1 MDRTALVPLGNQVV
15 VIGLDGQLRVLAEG
29 QQPLPGEVIVAMTDA
44 APQDLKIQLAQE
56 QGLKDI
62 SDDVAQ
68 IISAIEQGQD
78 PSATDEELA
87 PAAGENSGSSLQNS
101 ATIVRDGTE
110 VLASTNFETIGLESL
125 GLSETQALT
134 LNDFFTTGIE
144 TSGDGSSKPLTNSPV
159 TLSAVEEDSD
169 PITITTEELL
179 SNVNI
184 DDADTL
190 VITNVTIESGNG
202 TLIDNSDGSWTYIP
216 EADDDTEV
224 SFSYDIIDNDG
235 GVINGT
241 ANLDITPVNDAPIAT
256 NDAIQT
262 DEDSQVVIDV
272 LANDSDIEGDDLIIT
287 SASVPEEQGIVE
299 IINGKLVFTPA
310 ENFNGNATISYTISD
325 GELEDE
331 AQVSVTVNSV
341 NDAPIASND
350 TTITEEDSS
359 VTIDV
364 LPNDT
369 DIDGDTLSIESASVP
384 EAQGTVEIVDGK
396 LVFTPAE
403 NFHGDAEITYTITDG
418 ALTDQATVNVTVN
431 AVNDTPVVESNIAD
445 QTLAEDFTPYSIDL
459 NTAFSDVDNV
469 DGELTFSVSGN
480 SNIQVAIVNG
490 IATFTPTADW
500 NGSEALTFTA
510 TDPSGESVS
519 QTVNF
524 TVAPVAD
531 IVADKATVV
540 EDTPTIIK
548 VLDNDTFE
556 GDDKVVSLD
565 TDNGPAN
572 GTVSVNPD
580 GSVTYTPNDN
590 FHGTDSFTYIV
601 TSGGVSE
608 STTVNVDVT
617 PVNDAPVAKD
627 DTATTQE
634 DTAVT
639 IDVLPN
645 DTDIDGDTLSIQSAS
660 VPEAQG
666 TVEIVDG
673 KLVFTPAENFHGDA
687 EITYTITDGALT
699 DQATVNVTV
708 NAVNDTP
715 VVESNIADQTLAE
728 DFTPYSIDLNTAF
741 SDVDN
746 VDGDLTFSV
755 SGNSNIQVAIVNGIA
770 TFTPTADWNGSEAL
784 TFTATDPGGESVSQ
798 TVNFTVAPVA
808 DIVADSATVVE
819 DTPTIIKVLG
829 NDTFEGNDKVVSL
842 DSNNGPANGTV
853 SVNPDGSVT
862 YTPNDN
868 FHGTDS
874 FTYIVTSGG
883 VSEST
888 TVNVDVTPVN
898 DAPVATND
906 NAVTDEDTPVTIDV
920 LPNDTDIDGDTLSIQ
935 SASVPEAQGTV
946 EIVDGK
952 LVFTPAENFHGDA
965 EITYTVTDGSLTD
978 QATVNVTVNAVNDT
992 PVVESNIA
1000 DQTLAED
1007 FTPYSIDLNTAFSDV
1022 DNVDGEL
1029 TFSVSGNSNIQ
1040 VAIVNGI
1047 ATFTPTADWNGSEA
1061 LTFTATD
1068 PSGESVRQTVNFT
1081 VAPVADI
1088 VADKATVVEDTP
1100 TIIKVLDNDT
1110 FEGDDKVVSLDT
1122 NNGPANGTVSVNP
1135 DGSVTYTPNDNFHGT
1150 DSFTYIV
1157 TSGGV
1162 SESTTVNVDVTPVN
1176 DAPVA
1181 TNDNAVT
1188 DEDTPVTIDV
1198 LPNDTD
1204 IDGDTLSIQS
1214 ASVPEA
1220 QGTVEI
1226 VDGKLVFTPAE
1237 NFHGDAEI
1245 TYTITDGA
1253 LTDQATVNVT
1263 VNAVNDTPV
1272 VESNIADQTLAEDF
1286 TPYSIDLNTAFSD
1299 VDNVDGELTF
1309 SVSGNSNIQ
1318 VAIVNGIATFT
1329 PTADWNGSE
1338 ALTFTATDPSGESVS
1353 QTVNFTVA
1361 PVADI
1366 ESDRATVVED
1376 TPTIIKVLGN
1386 DTFEGDDKVVSLDT
1400 NNGPANGTVSVNPD
1414 GSVTYTPNDN
1424 YHGAD
1429 SFTYIVTSGGVS
1441 ESTTVNVD
1449 VTPVNDA
1456 PVAKDDTAVTDEDT
1470 PVTIDVLPNDTDIDG
1485 DKLSIDSASVPSEQ
1499 GTVEI
1504 VDGKLVFTPAENF
1517 HGDAEITYT
1526 VTDGALTDQATVN
1539 VTVNAVNDTPVVESS
1554 IADQTL
1560 AEDFTPY
1567 SIDLNTAFSDV
1578 DNVDGELTFSVSG
1591 NSNIQVAI
1599 VNGIATF
1606 TPTADW
1612 NGSEA
1617 LTFTATDL
1625 SGESVSQT
1633 VNFTVAPVAD
1643 IVADKATVVEDTP
1656 TIIKVLE
1663 NDTFEGDDKVVSLDT
1678 NNGPANGTVSVNP
1691 DGSVTYKPNDNYHG
1705 TDSFTY
1711 IVTSGGVSESTTV
1724 NVDVTPVNDAPV
1736 ATNDT
1741 ATTQEDTAVTI
1752 DVLPNDTDIDGDTLR
1767 IDSASVPSDQGS
1779 VEIIDGKLVFTPA
1792 ENFHGDAEI
1801 TYTITDGALTDQAT
1815 VNVTVNAVNDTP
1827 VVESSIAGQTLAEDF
1842 TPYSIDLNTAFSDVD
1857 NVDGELSFSV
1867 SGNSNI
1873 QVAIVN
1879 GIATFTPTAD
1889 WNGSEALT
1897 FTATDPSGE
1906 SVSQTVNFIVAP
1918 VADIVADKAT
1928 VVEDTP
1934 TIIKVLENDTFEGD
1948 DKVVSLDTNHGPAN
1962 GTVSV
1967 NPDGSVTYTP
1977 NDNYHGADSFT
1988 YIVTSGGVSESTT
2001 VNVDVTP
2008 VNDAPVAND
2017 DAATTQE
2024 DTAVTIDVLPN
2035 DTDIDGD
2042 TLRIDSASVPS
2053 DQGTV
2058 EIVDGKLVFT
2068 PAENFHGDAEITYT
2082 VTDGSLTDQ
2091 ATVNV
2096 TVNAVNDTPV
2106 VESNIADQTL
2116 AEDFTPYS
2124 IDLNTAFSDVDN
2136 VDGELSFSVSG
2147 NSNVLVSI
2155 ENGIATISP
2164 TADWN
2169 GSEILTFT
2177 ATDPSGESVSQTVNF
2192 TVAPVADIVADNATV
2207 VEDTPTIIKVL
2218 GNDTFEGDDKVVSID
2233 TNNGPANG
2241 TVSVNPDG
2249 SVTYTP
2255 NDNYHGTDSFTYIV
2269 TSGGVSESTTVNV
2282 DVTPVNDAPVATNDN
2297 AVTDEDTP
2305 VTIDVLPNDTDIDG
2319 DTLSIQSASVPSE
2332 QGTVEI
2338 VDGKLVFT
2346 PAENF
2351 HGDAEITYTI
2361 TDGALTDQ
2369 ATVNVT
2375 VNAVNDTPVVES
2387 NIADQTLAEDFTPYS
2402 IDLNTA
2408 FSDVDNA
2415 DGELTFSV
2423 SGNSNIQVAIVNG
2436 IATFTPTADWNGSE
2450 TLTFTATD
2458 PSGESVSQ
2466 TVNFTV
2472 APVADIVADKATVVE
2487 DTPTIIKVLG
2497 NDTFEG
2503 NDKVVSLD
2511 SNNGPANGT
2520 VSVNPDG
2527 SVTYTP
2533 NDNYHGADSFT
2544 YIVTSG
2550 GVSES
2555 TTVNVDVT
2563 PVNDAPVATNDNAV
2577 TDEDTPVT
2585 IDVLPN
2591 DTDIDGD
2598 TLSIQSASVP
2608 SDQGKV
2614 EIIDGKLVFTPA
2626 ENFHGDA
2633 EITYTVTD
2641 GALTDQAT
2649 VNVTVNAV
2657 NDTPV
2662 VESNLADQTLAEDF
2676 TPYSIDLNTAF
2687 SDVDNVDGELSFSGS
2702 GNSNIQVAIVNGI
2715 ATFTPTADWNGS
2727 EALTFTATDPSGESV
2742 SQTVNFTVAPV
2753 ADIVADNA
2761 TVVEDTPTIIKVLD
2775 NDTFEGDDK
2784 VVSLDTN
2791 NGPANG
2797 TVSVNPDGSVTY
2809 TPNDN
2814 YYGTDSFTYIVTSG
2828 GVSESTTVN
2837 VDVTPVNDAPVAND
2851 DIAVTDEDTPVTI
2864 DVLPNDTDI
2873 DGDTLS
2879 IQSASVPS
2887 DQGTVEIVDGKLVFT
2902 PAENFH
2908 GDAEITYTVTDGALT
2923 DQATVN
2929 VTVNAV
2935 NDTPVVESNIADQTL
2950 AEDFTPYSIDLNTA
2964 FSDVDNVDGDLTFS
2978 VSGNSNIQV
2987 AIVNGIATFTPT
2999 ADWNGSEALTFT
3011 VTDPSGESVS
3021 QTVNFTVAPVAD
3033 IVADKATVMEDT
3045 PTIIKVLG
3053 NDTFEGDDKVV
3064 SLDTNNGPANGTV
3077 SVNPDG
3083 SVTYTPNDNYH
3094 GTDSFTYIVTSGGV
3108 SESTTVNVDVTPVND
3123 APVAKD
3129 DTAITDEDTPVT
3141 IDVLPNDTDI
3151 DGDKLSI
3158 ESASVPEA
3166 QGTVEIVDGKLVFTP
3181 AENFHGDAEITYTVT
3196 DGSLTD
3202 QATVN
3207 VTVNAV
3213 NDTPVVESSL
3223 ADQTLAEDFTPYSI
3237 DLNTAFSDVDNAD
3250 GELTFSVSGNS
3261 NIQVA
3266 IVNGIAT
3273 ITPTADWNGSEA
3285 LTFTATDPS
3294 GESVSQTVNFTVAPV
3309 ADIVADNATVVEDT
3323 PTIIKVL
3330 ENDTFE
3336 GDDKV
3341 VSLDTNNGPA
3351 NGTVS
3356 VNPDGS
3362 VTYTPN
3368 DNYHGTDSFTYI
3380 VTSGGVSESTT
3391 VNVDVT
3397 PVNDAPVA
3405 KDDTAVT
3412 DEDTPVTIDVLPN
3425 DTDIDG
3431 DTLSIQSASVP
3442 SDQGTVEIVDGKL
3455 VFTPAENF
3463 HGDAEIT
3470 YTVTDGALTDQAK
3483 VAVTVNPV
3491 NDAPTIKVDAVESI
3505 TEDAV
3510 STDTVVATLEVAD
3523 TDTPEEQLTVSL
3535 ENNSNGYFALVGD
3548 EVKLTQAGVDA
3559 VNNDELNL
3567 KDLTISASV
3576 SDGVNPTVSDSD
3588 SLIVNRV
3595 NDAPTVDNV
3604 ISDQVLAEDFTIYTI
3619 DLNDAFKDSDSA
3631 LNFSVSGNSNVL
3643 VSIENGIATISP
3655 TADWNGSEA
3664 LTFTATDPSGESVS
3678 QTVNFTVAPVADIV
3692 ADKATVVEDTP
3703 TIIKVLGNDTFEGD
3717 DKVVSIDI
3725 NNGPANG
3732 TVSVNPDGSVTY
3744 TPNDN
3749 YHGTDSFTYIV
3760 TSGGVSEST
3769 TVNVDVTPVN
3779 DAPVATNDTAITD
3792 EDTPVTIDVLPND
3805 TDIDGDTLS
3814 IQSASVPS
3822 DQGTVEIV
3830 DGKLVFTPAENFHGD
3845 AEITYTVT
3853 DGSLTDQA
3861 TVNVT
3866 VNAVNDTPVVESNI
3880 ADQTLAEDFTPYSI
3894 DLNTAF
3900 SDVDN
3905 VDGELS
3911 FSVSGNNNVLV
3922 SIENGIATISPTAD
3936 WNGSEALAFTATD
3949 PSGESVSQTV
3959 NFTVAPVADIVADN
3973 ATVVEDT
3980 PTIIKVLG
3988 NDTFEGDDKV
3998 VSLDTNNG
4006 PANGTVSVNL
4016 DGSVTYTPNDNYH
4029 GTDSFTYIVTSGGV
4043 SESTTVNVDV
4053 TPVNDAPV
4061 ATNDNAVT
4069 DEDTPVT
4076 IDVLPNDTDI
4086 DGDELSIQ
4094 SASVPSDQGTVEI
4107 VDGKLVFT
4115 PAENFH
4121 GDAEITYTITDGAL
4135 TDQAT
4140 VNVTVNAVNDAPVVE
4155 SSIADQALAEDFT
4168 PYSIDLNTAFS
4179 DVDNVDGELSFSVSG
4194 NSNIQVAIV
4203 NGIATFT
4210 PTADWNGSEA
4220 LTFTATDPSGESVSQ
4235 TVNFTV
4241 APVADIVT
4249 DKATVVEDTPT
4260 IIKVLGN
4267 DTFEGDDKVV
4277 SLDTNNGPAN
4287 GTVSVNLD
4295 GSVTYTPNDN
4305 YHGTDSFT
4313 YIVTSGGV
4321 SESTTVNVD
4330 VTPVNDAPVAT
4341 NDNAVTDEDTP
4352 VTIDV
4357 LPNDT
4362 DIDGDTLSIQS
4373 ASVPETQGT
4382 VEIVDGKLV
4391 FTPAENF
4398 HGDAEITYTVTD
4410 GALTDQATVNVT
4422 VNAVNDTP
4430 VVESNLADQTLAEDF
4445 TPYTIDLNTA
4455 FSDVDNVDGELTF
4468 SVSGNSNVLVSI
4480 ENGIATISPTADWNG
4495 SEALT
4500 FTATD
4505 PSGESVSQTVN
4516 FTVAPVADIVA
4527 DNATVVE
4534 DTPTIIKVLG
4544 NDTFE
4549 GNDKVVSLDSNN
4561 GPANGT
4567 VSVNPDGSVT
4577 YTPNDNYHG
4586 TDSFTY
4592 IVTSGGVS
4600 ESTTVNVDVTP
4611 VNDAPVANDD
4621 TAITDEDTPVTIDVL
4636 PNDTDIDG
4644 DKLSIQSASVPS
4656 DQGTVEIVDGKLV
4669 FTPAEN
4675 FHGDAEITY
4684 TVTDGA
4690 LTDQATVNVTVNAVN
4705 DTPVVESSIADQT
4718 LAEDFTPYT
4727 IDLNTAFSDVDNAD
4741 GELTFSVSGNSNI
4754 QVAVVNGIATFTPT
4768 ADWNGS
4774 EALTFTATDPSGE
4787 SVSQTVNF
4795 TVTPVADIVADKAT
4809 VVEDTPTIIKV
4820 LDNDTFEGDDKVV
4833 SLDTNN
4839 GPANGTVSVNPD
4851 GSVTYTP
4858 NDNYHGTDS
4867 FTYIVTSGGVSESTT
4882 VNVDVTPVNDKPD
4895 SEDFT
4900 HVTDKPVTQ
4909 VVFDTDTKPLGD
4921 GDSQDH
4927 IADVEDDL
4935 KGNDLHVR
4943 ITELPTSGTLFF
4955 KDSDGELHEIKEV
4968 SDTLYDKDSL
4978 YYEADNVGFLL
4989 GIKDRPNTPNGSES
5003 TTDFNNWGLSED
5015 GGSSH
5020 SRTEH
5025 LANGASITISSDS
5038 GELAQYNRQV
5048 SHIGNGIA
5056 DNDGQGIE
5064 KGETITIDLS
5074 NNPVGSVNLGLDGLG
5089 GLFDYGD
5096 DNAAL
5101 ITVTYLDSNN
5111 VQQTQTFEFLKPEG
5125 NFMLFQET
5133 SVGYGKDLAL
5143 PEGSVITQL
5152 DFSTKNEG
5160 NWELRY
5166 VEGVPAE
5173 DSFGYVAV
5181 DSENGVSDPST
5192 VNIVNEMLDG
5202 NIAENGPSLSV
5213 VGDSVTEG
5221 DNVTFSVVLNETTS
5235 TAVKYQVDMLAQGS
5249 SVDKNDV
5256 NLSNATYTNGVVF
5269 LGGYLIV
5276 PAGISSF
5283 EISIPTIDDLVV
5295 ESSETIVLEI
5305 GGETG
5310 TATVLDNDSTK
5321 LSVVDAGD
5329 VIEGT
5334 DAIFTVLLSNPVQEA
5349 VVVNLKSTTNDSY
5362 TAEDVDLGTMV
5373 VTYVDT
5379 HGQTQTLDMA
5389 PNGDVTIPPGVAEIK
5404 VAVPTKLDNVH
5415 EGDESFGLT
5424 VTEIGSVTSNGIATG
5439 NANIVDSDPAPLV
5452 SISADQNSV
5461 NEGETAGFTLTLD
5474 KVADESV
5481 TVHVEYSGV
5490 AQDGKDFVGVL
5501 SVEVPAGQSS
5511 AALDLLTVTDG
5522 IYEGTESFTVTIK
5535 EVDGADASI
5544 ASNNSAS
5551 VVIVDAQSAPKVT
5564 ISSDQS
5570 SVDEGSDAKFI
5581 VNIDQKADEDVL
5593 VTFTIGGNVDDK
5605 DYIAPSTYTVTIPAG
5620 KTSAPIDIK
5629 TLDDGIYEDLENLTV
5644 TLIDTVGA
5652 DSTLASDSNE
5662 ATVSIIDA
5670 QHAPEFISGGD
5681 SAGDKPN
5688 DDVYDFGSVNE
5699 NTVSG
5704 AVIGTVVAEDHDND
5718 VLVYRFADGSSTN
5731 GIFDIDPT
5739 SGEISLNK
5747 TIDDVDLGD
5756 YTLQVEVIDGT
5767 GGIDTAEVNVSLVNV
5782 NDAPES
5788 SPSVVEMNEDTQ
5800 VMLDWSSFGI
5810 SDVDSD
5816 VSDLSVQITTLPSDG
5831 SLEYRDSQG
5840 DWQSVQID
5848 QVLDKSLFEENG
5860 VRFVPELNESGS
5872 DSFGGNQVGDQESSY
5887 AQIGFK
5893 PTDGQSSGQES
5904 TLTIDVNPVADK
5916 PNLIA
5921 VTPLN
5926 SLPQQEFNV
5935 TTWSNVQVG
5944 SSDGMGVNGETLISA
5959 INALNEADGTRLSWA
5974 NVEDLGTHAT
5984 LANEAVLVTSLVYLE
5999 AGSSYDF
6006 VGQADDSLAI
6016 KLGGTLLDQAR
6027 WGSDSGDIKGASF
6040 TPSVSGFYPI
6050 EIYHHNQ
6057 SGPGNFNVDVSI
6069 NGQAPVNLSNSSL
6082 YVVSDES
6089 ALEATDIRTSEL
6101 QEVNGVAFYETYQ
6114 LNEGLQ
6120 DTAIPLS
6127 EIKASLND
6135 TDGSESLKVTLTGLP
6150 VGAILSDGNSS
6161 ITVATIDEELDV
6173 TSWALDA
6180 LTVTPPAGSH
6190 DDFTINLTAT
6200 STESSNGDSAESN
6213 LAINVVVHENLPTE
6227 TESDLGE
6234 TIEDNTLQGNVL
6246 LNDSDG
6252 DNILMVDH
6260 LTIDGADYEVG
6271 ESVSLTSGTLLVNRD
6286 GSYIFEP
6293 AEHWSGD
6300 VPLISY
6306 TTNTGVTNTLDINV
6320 VAIADAPT
6328 ITINVGDL
6336 VKRDAIDPNHHLAT
6350 SAINNT
6356 NTENEAVAANLGLDN
6371 AVPKINTHAGVVLG
6385 VNTDLSDTDSLFV
6398 GTDFND
6404 VFYGGG
6410 GDDVF
6415 VGGGNNDT
6423 FYGDDATSL
6432 TLHDGKDTVY
6442 LTGNFD
6448 DYKMT
6453 FKDDHGGKVPYWILL
6468 DSRSIDS
6475 VNDHTGSD
6483 DRGDHLYEIERVVFA
6498 DKIVDLKPDG
6508 TYEVLQDRWISV
6520 DVDVDLVDV
6529 DGSEDLAQTALVQDL
6544 PDGVDVYVDGVAIK
6558 QDSNGDYPVTL
6569 GTDGKLSLDIRVPF
6583 DYEGSLEFPLSVTA
6597 TSVEGSNNDAASTT
6611 ESVELTARDYVL
6623 ESGSHG
6629 NDQITGSDDHDIIVG
6644 DVQGLEII
6652 AGQDYNIAFVLDT
6665 SGSMGNWVGTAK
6677 QEVLDVFDEL
6687 LSAVNQGE
6695 KPGTVN
6701 IHLSEFASSASA
6713 VISVDLSSLTAR
6725 KEFVEEL
6732 NRVIDDEGSGGTNY
6746 EAGLQSAVEWFS
6758 SQPNPNGQNIT
6769 YFVTD
6774 GQPNRAT
6781 YLYGVAP
6788 SEFSKVILDV
6798 DNSGKLVTLQ
6808 DIASKNNYSY
6818 GQTVTYK
6825 GDVVIDSYGKVYSPL
6840 TGRILGDIDR
6850 YYGSIRYYDE
6860 GNSSTQAQHMYQVLA
6875 ALSSIEAIG
6884 LGSGVD
6890 EHTLKQYDTDGVVE
6904 SDIDVTKLAETILG
6918 QDVPLKQGSDT
6929 IQGGEGNDILLGDL
6943 IEFGGNEQGLSAIQS
6958 HVAQQTGQDVSTV
6971 DGEDIHEY
6979 VRNNLE
6985 EFNQTHQGDKSD
6997 NLYGGAGDDLLFG
7010 HGGNDI
7016 LVGGEGDD
7024 ILIGG
7029 LGSDTLTGSEGADIF
7044 KWSEVT
7050 NDVDTVT
7057 DFNKNEDALD
7067 FSDLFDDLSKDEIGE
7082 LLNDL
7087 QSGDHTGDVGEYHVE
7102 VAPDGG
7108 SEANLSITKGSS
7120 TLDIHFDGASVD
7132 DVTQS
7137 LIASLEAQYKD
7148 M

>member
-1 MDRTALVPLGNQVV
+1 
-15 VIGLDGQLRVLAEG
+15 
-29 QQPLPGEVIVAMTDA
+29 VATTDA
-44 APQDLKIQLAQE
+44 APLNLNIQLTEE
-56 QGLKDI
+56 QGSKDI
-62 SDDVAQ
+62 SDDVAR
-68 IISAIEQGQD
+68 IIGAIEQGQD
-78 PSATDEELA
+78 PSIVDEELA

-101 ATIVRDGTE
+101 ATIARDGTE

-134 LNDFFTTGIE
+134 LNDFFATNIE
-144 TSGDGSSKPLTNSPV
+144 TSGDGSNKPLTNSPV
-159 TLSAVEEDSD
+159 TLSAIEEDSD

-179 SNVNI
+179 SNVDI

-190 VITNVTIESGNG
+190 IVTNVTIESGNG
-202 TLIDNSDGSWTYIP
+202 TLIDNNDGSWTYIP

-224 SFSYDIIDNDG
+224 SFSYDIIDDDG

-241 ANLDITPVNDAPIAT
+241 ANLDIKPVNDAPIAT

-272 LANDSDIEGDDLIIT
+272 LANDSDIEGDDLSIT
-287 SASVPEEQGIVE
+287 SASVSENQGIVE
-299 IINGKLVFTPA
+299 IVDGKLVFTPA

-341 NDAPIASND
+341 NDAPIALND
-350 TTITEEDSS
+350 ATITEEDTS

-369 DIDGDTLSIESASVP
+369 DIDGDALSIESASVLSD
-384 EAQGTVEIVDGK
+384 QGQVEIIDGK
-396 LVFTPAE
+396 LVFTPTE
-403 NFHGDAEITYTITDG
+403 NFNGDAEITYTVTDG
-418 ALTDQATVNVTVN
+418 ALTDEATVKVTVN
-431 AVNDTPVVESNIAD
+431 AVNDTPVVESSIAD
-445 QTLAEDFTPYSIDL
+445 QTSAEDFTPYTIDL

-469 DGELTFSVSGN
+469 DGELSFSVSGN
-480 SNIQVAIVNG
+480 SNVNVSIENG
-490 IATFTPTADW
+490 IATISPTADW
-500 NGSEALTFTA
+500 NGSETLTFTATDLSGESVSQTVNFTVAPVADIVADSATVVEDTPTIIKVLGNDTFKGDDKVVSLDSHNGPANGTVSVNPDGSVTYTPNDNYHGTDSFTYIVTSGGVSESTTVSVDVTPVNDAPVTKDDTAITDEDTPVTIDVLPNDTDIDGEKLSIESASVSKEQGTVEVVDGKLVFTPAENFNGDAEITYTVTDGQLTDEAKVTVTVNPVNDAPTIKVDAVESITENAVSTDTVVATLEVADSDTPEDQLTVSLENNSNGYFVLVGDEVTLTQAGVDAVNNDELNLKDLTISASVSDGVSPTANDSDSLIVNRVNDAPTIDNVIADQVLAEDFATYTIDLNNAFKDSDSTLNFSVSGNSNVLVSIENGIATISPTADWNGSETLTFTA
-510 TDPSGESVS
+510 TDPSGESIS

-540 EDTPTIIK
+540 EDTATIIN
-548 VLDNDTFE
+548 VLGNDTFE

-565 TDNGPAN
+565 TNNGPAN

-580 GSVTYTPNDN
+580 DTVTYTPNDN
-590 FHGTDSFTYIV
+590 YHGTDSFTYIV

-645 DTDIDGDTLSIQSAS
+645 DADVDGDKLSIQSAS

-666 TVEIVDG
+666 TVEIADG

-687 EITYTITDGALT
+687 EITYIVTDGELT
-699 DQATVNVTV
+699 DEAKVTVTV

-728 DFTPYSIDLNTAF
+728 DFTPYT
-741 SDVDN
+741 
-746 VDGDLTFSV
+746 
-755 SGNSNIQVAIVNGIA
+755 
-770 TFTPTADWNGSEAL
+770 
-784 TFTATDPGGESVSQ
+784 
-798 TVNFTVAPVA
+798 
-808 DIVADSATVVE
+808 
-819 DTPTIIKVLG
+819 
-829 NDTFEGNDKVVSL
+829 
-842 DSNNGPANGTV
+842 
-853 SVNPDGSVT
+853 
-862 YTPNDN
+862 
-868 FHGTDS
+868 
-874 FTYIVTSGG
+874 
-883 VSEST
+883 
-888 TVNVDVTPVN
+888 
-898 DAPVATND
+898 
-906 NAVTDEDTPVTIDV
+906 
-920 LPNDTDIDGDTLSIQ
+920 
-935 SASVPEAQGTV
+935 
-946 EIVDGK
+946 
-952 LVFTPAENFHGDA
+952 
-965 EITYTVTDGSLTD
+965 
-978 QATVNVTVNAVNDT
+978 
-992 PVVESNIA
+992 
-1000 DQTLAED
+1000 
-1007 FTPYSIDLNTAFSDV
+1007 IDLNTAFSDV

-1047 ATFTPTADWNGSEA
+1047 ATFTPTADWNGSE
-1061 LTFTATD
+1061 
-1068 PSGESVRQTVNFT
+1068 
-1081 VAPVADI
+1081 I
-1088 VADKATVVEDTP
+1088 
-1100 TIIKVLDNDT
+1100 
-1110 FEGDDKVVSLDT
+1110 
-1122 NNGPANGTVSVNP
+1122 
-1135 DGSVTYTPNDNFHGT
+1135 
-1150 DSFTYIV
+1150 
-1157 TSGGV
+1157 
-1162 SESTTVNVDVTPVN
+1162 
-1176 DAPVA
+1176 
-1181 TNDNAVT
+1181 
-1188 DEDTPVTIDV
+1188 
-1198 LPNDTD
+1198 
-1204 IDGDTLSIQS
+1204 
-1214 ASVPEA
+1214 
-1220 QGTVEI
+1220 
-1226 VDGKLVFTPAE
+1226 
-1237 NFHGDAEI
+1237 
-1245 TYTITDGA
+1245 
-1253 LTDQATVNVT
+1253 
-1263 VNAVNDTPV
+1263 
-1272 VESNIADQTLAEDF
+1272 
-1286 TPYSIDLNTAFSD
+1286 
-1299 VDNVDGELTF
+1299 
-1309 SVSGNSNIQ
+1309 
-1318 VAIVNGIATFT
+1318 
-1329 PTADWNGSE
+1329 
-1338 ALTFTATDPSGESVS
+1338 LTFTATDPSGESVS

-1366 ESDRATVVED
+1366 VADKATVVED
-1376 TPTIIKVLGN
+1376 TAAIIKVLDN

-1400 NNGPANGTVSVNPD
+1400 SKGPANGAVSVNPD
-1414 GSVTYTPNDN
+1414 GTVTYIPDDN
-1424 YHGAD
+1424 YVGKD
-1429 SFTYIVTSGGVS
+1429 TFTYVVTSGGVS
-1441 ESTTVNVD
+1441 ESTTVEVN

-1456 PVAKDDTAVTDEDT
+1456 PVAKDDTATTQEDT
-1470 PVTIDVLPNDTDIDG
+1470 AVTIDVLPNDTDVDG
-1485 DKLSIDSASVPSEQ
+1485 DVLSIDSASVPKEQ
-1499 GTVEI
+1499 GTVEVVNGKLVFTPAENFNGDAEI
-1504 VDGKLVFTPAENF
+1504 TYIVTDGQLTDEAKVVVTVNPVNDAPTIKVDAVESITEDAVSTDTVVATLTVRDTDTPEDELTVLLENNSNGYFVLVGNEVKLTQAGVDAVNNDELDLKDLTISASVSDGVNPTASDSDSLVVNRVNDAPTVDNVITDQVLSEDFDAYTIDLNEVFKDSDSSLEFSVSGNNNIQISIVNGVATITPTADWNGKETITFTAKDPSGESVSQTLNFTVAPVADIEADSADVVEDTPIIINVLGNDTFEGTDKVVSLDADNGPKNGTVIVNNNGTVAYTPDDNYVGKDTFTYVVTSGGVSEFTTVEVNVTPVNDAPVAKDDIATTQEDTAVTIDVLPNDTDVDDDKLSIESAFVPKEQGTVEVVDGKLVFTPAENF
-1517 HGDAEITYT
+1517 NGDAEITYI
-1526 VTDGALTDQATVN
+1526 VTDGQLTDEAKVVVSVN
-1539 VTVNAVNDTPVVESS
+1539 PVNDAPTVDNA
-1554 IADQTL
+1554 ITDQVL
-1560 AEDFTPY
+1560 SEDFATY
-1567 SIDLNTAFSDV
+1567 TIDLNDAFKDSDSV
-1578 DNVDGELTFSVSG
+1578 LSFSVAG
-1591 NSNIQVAI
+1591 NSNVLVSIE
-1599 VNGIATF
+1599 NGIATIS
-1606 TPTADW
+1606 PTADW
-1612 NGSEA
+1612 NGSEI
-1617 LTFTATDL
+1617 LTFTATDPN
-1625 SGESVSQT
+1625 GESVSQT

-1656 TIIKVLE
+1656 TIINVLG
-1663 NDTFEGDDKVVSLDT
+1663 NDTFDGDDKVVSLDT
-1678 NNGPANGTVSVNP
+1678 SKGPANGTVSVNP
-1691 DGSVTYKPNDNYHG
+1691 DGSVTYTPNDNYHG

-1736 ATNDT
+1736 AKDDA

-1752 DVLPNDTDIDGDTLR
+1752 DVLPNDTDIDGDKLS
-1767 IDSASVPSDQGS
+1767 IDSASVPSDQGT
-1779 VEIIDGKLVFTPA
+1779 VEIVDGKLVFTPA
-1792 ENFHGDAEI
+1792 ENFNGDAEI
-1801 TYTITDGALTDQAT
+1801 TYTVTDGALTDQAT

-1827 VVESSIAGQTLAEDF
+1827 VVESSLADQTLAEDF

-1906 SVSQTVNFIVAP
+1906 SVSQA
-1918 VADIVADKAT
+1918 
-1928 VVEDTP
+1928 
-1934 TIIKVLENDTFEGD
+1934 
-1948 DKVVSLDTNHGPAN
+1948 
-1962 GTVSV
+1962 
-1967 NPDGSVTYTP
+1967 
-1977 NDNYHGADSFT
+1977 
-1988 YIVTSGGVSESTT
+1988 
-2001 VNVDVTP
+2001 
-2008 VNDAPVAND
+2008 
-2017 DAATTQE
+2017 
-2024 DTAVTIDVLPN
+2024 
-2035 DTDIDGD
+2035 
-2042 TLRIDSASVPS
+2042 
-2053 DQGTV
+2053 
-2058 EIVDGKLVFT
+2058 
-2068 PAENFHGDAEITYT
+2068 
-2082 VTDGSLTDQ
+2082 
-2091 ATVNV
+2091 
-2096 TVNAVNDTPV
+2096 
-2106 VESNIADQTL
+2106 
-2116 AEDFTPYS
+2116 
-2124 IDLNTAFSDVDN
+2124 
-2136 VDGELSFSVSG
+2136 
-2147 NSNVLVSI
+2147 
-2155 ENGIATISP
+2155 
-2164 TADWN
+2164 
-2169 GSEILTFT
+2169 
-2177 ATDPSGESVSQTVNF
+2177 VNF
-2192 TVAPVADIVADNATV
+2192 TVAPVADI
-2207 VEDTPTIIKVL
+2207 E
-2218 GNDTFEGDDKVVSID
+2218 
-2233 TNNGPANG
+2233 
-2241 TVSVNPDG
+2241 
-2249 SVTYTP
+2249 
-2255 NDNYHGTDSFTYIV
+2255 
-2269 TSGGVSESTTVNV
+2269 
-2282 DVTPVNDAPVATNDN
+2282 
-2297 AVTDEDTP
+2297 
-2305 VTIDVLPNDTDIDG
+2305 
-2319 DTLSIQSASVPSE
+2319 
-2332 QGTVEI
+2332 
-2338 VDGKLVFT
+2338 
-2346 PAENF
+2346 
-2351 HGDAEITYTI
+2351 
-2361 TDGALTDQ
+2361 
-2369 ATVNVT
+2369 
-2375 VNAVNDTPVVES
+2375 
-2387 NIADQTLAEDFTPYS
+2387 
-2402 IDLNTA
+2402 
-2408 FSDVDNA
+2408 
-2415 DGELTFSV
+2415 
-2423 SGNSNIQVAIVNG
+2423 
-2436 IATFTPTADWNGSE
+2436 
-2450 TLTFTATD
+2450 
-2458 PSGESVSQ
+2458 
-2466 TVNFTV
+2466 
-2472 APVADIVADKATVVE
+2472 ADKATVVE
-2487 DTPTIIKVLG
+2487 DTL
-2497 NDTFEG
+2497 
-2503 NDKVVSLD
+2503 
-2511 SNNGPANGT
+2511 
-2520 VSVNPDG
+2520 
-2527 SVTYTP
+2527 
-2533 NDNYHGADSFT
+2533 
-2544 YIVTSG
+2544 
-2550 GVSES
+2550 
-2555 TTVNVDVT
+2555 
-2563 PVNDAPVATNDNAV
+2563 
-2577 TDEDTPVT
+2577 
-2585 IDVLPN
+2585 
-2591 DTDIDGD
+2591 
-2598 TLSIQSASVP
+2598 
-2608 SDQGKV
+2608 
-2614 EIIDGKLVFTPA
+2614 
-2626 ENFHGDA
+2626 
-2633 EITYTVTD
+2633 
-2641 GALTDQAT
+2641 
-2649 VNVTVNAV
+2649 
-2657 NDTPV
+2657 
-2662 VESNLADQTLAEDF
+2662 
-2676 TPYSIDLNTAF
+2676 
-2687 SDVDNVDGELSFSGS
+2687 
-2702 GNSNIQVAIVNGI
+2702 
-2715 ATFTPTADWNGS
+2715 
-2727 EALTFTATDPSGESV
+2727 
-2742 SQTVNFTVAPV
+2742 
-2753 ADIVADNA
+2753 
-2761 TVVEDTPTIIKVLD
+2761 TIIKVLD
-2775 NDTFEGDDK
+2775 
-2784 VVSLDTN
+2784 
-2791 NGPANG
+2791 
-2797 TVSVNPDGSVTY
+2797 
-2809 TPNDN
+2809 
-2814 YYGTDSFTYIVTSG
+2814 
-2828 GVSESTTVN
+2828 
-2837 VDVTPVNDAPVAND
+2837 
-2851 DIAVTDEDTPVTI
+2851 
-2864 DVLPNDTDI
+2864 
-2873 DGDTLS
+2873 
-2879 IQSASVPS
+2879 
-2887 DQGTVEIVDGKLVFT
+2887 
-2902 PAENFH
+2902 
-2908 GDAEITYTVTDGALT
+2908 
-2923 DQATVN
+2923 
-2929 VTVNAV
+2929 
-2935 NDTPVVESNIADQTL
+2935 
-2950 AEDFTPYSIDLNTA
+2950 
-2964 FSDVDNVDGDLTFS
+2964 
-2978 VSGNSNIQV
+2978 
-2987 AIVNGIATFTPT
+2987 
-2999 ADWNGSEALTFT
+2999 
-3011 VTDPSGESVS
+3011 
-3021 QTVNFTVAPVAD
+3021 
-3033 IVADKATVMEDT
+3033 
-3045 PTIIKVLG
+3045 

-3129 DTAITDEDTPVT
+3129 DIATTQEDTAVT
-3141 IDVLPNDTDI
+3141 IDVLTNDNDV

-3158 ESASVPEA
+3158 ESASVPKE
-3166 QGTVEIVDGKLVFTP
+3166 QGTVEVVNGKLVFTP
-3181 AENFHGDAEITYTVT
+3181 AENFNGDAEITYTVT

-3213 NDTPVVESSL
+3213 NDTPAVESSI
-3223 ADQTLAEDFTPYSI
+3223 ADQTLAEDFMPYTI

-3250 GELTFSVSGNS
+3250 GDLTFSVSGNS

-3273 ITPTADWNGSEA
+3273 ITPTADWNGSEI

-3294 GESVSQTVNFTVAPV
+3294 GESVSQTVNFTVALV
-3309 ADIVADNATVVEDT
+3309 ADI
-3323 PTIIKVL
+3323 
-3330 ENDTFE
+3330 
-3336 GDDKV
+3336 
-3341 VSLDTNNGPA
+3341 
-3351 NGTVS
+3351 
-3356 VNPDGS
+3356 
-3362 VTYTPN
+3362 
-3368 DNYHGTDSFTYI
+3368 
-3380 VTSGGVSESTT
+3380 
-3391 VNVDVT
+3391 
-3397 PVNDAPVA
+3397 
-3405 KDDTAVT
+3405 
-3412 DEDTPVTIDVLPN
+3412 
-3425 DTDIDG
+3425 
-3431 DTLSIQSASVP
+3431 
-3442 SDQGTVEIVDGKL
+3442 
-3455 VFTPAENF
+3455 
-3463 HGDAEIT
+3463 
-3470 YTVTDGALTDQAK
+3470 
-3483 VAVTVNPV
+3483 
-3491 NDAPTIKVDAVESI
+3491 
-3505 TEDAV
+3505 
-3510 STDTVVATLEVAD
+3510 
-3523 TDTPEEQLTVSL
+3523 
-3535 ENNSNGYFALVGD
+3535 
-3548 EVKLTQAGVDA
+3548 
-3559 VNNDELNL
+3559 
-3567 KDLTISASV
+3567 
-3576 SDGVNPTVSDSD
+3576 
-3588 SLIVNRV
+3588 
-3595 NDAPTVDNV
+3595 
-3604 ISDQVLAEDFTIYTI
+3604 
-3619 DLNDAFKDSDSA
+3619 
-3631 LNFSVSGNSNVL
+3631 
-3643 VSIENGIATISP
+3643 
-3655 TADWNGSEA
+3655 EA
-3664 LTFTATDPSGESVS
+3664 
-3678 QTVNFTVAPVADIV
+3678 
-3692 ADKATVVEDTP
+3692 
-3703 TIIKVLGNDTFEGD
+3703 
-3717 DKVVSIDI
+3717 
-3725 NNGPANG
+3725 
-3732 TVSVNPDGSVTY
+3732 
-3744 TPNDN
+3744 
-3749 YHGTDSFTYIV
+3749 
-3760 TSGGVSEST
+3760 
-3769 TVNVDVTPVN
+3769 
-3779 DAPVATNDTAITD
+3779 
-3792 EDTPVTIDVLPND
+3792 
-3805 TDIDGDTLS
+3805 
-3814 IQSASVPS
+3814 
-3822 DQGTVEIV
+3822 
-3830 DGKLVFTPAENFHGD
+3830 
-3845 AEITYTVT
+3845 
-3853 DGSLTDQA
+3853 
-3861 TVNVT
+3861 
-3866 VNAVNDTPVVESNI
+3866 
-3880 ADQTLAEDFTPYSI
+3880 
-3894 DLNTAF
+3894 
-3900 SDVDN
+3900 
-3905 VDGELS
+3905 
-3911 FSVSGNNNVLV
+3911 
-3922 SIENGIATISPTAD
+3922 
-3936 WNGSEALAFTATD
+3936 
-3949 PSGESVSQTV
+3949 
-3959 NFTVAPVADIVADN
+3959 
-3973 ATVVEDT
+3973 
-3980 PTIIKVLG
+3980 
-3988 NDTFEGDDKV
+3988 
-3998 VSLDTNNG
+3998 
-4006 PANGTVSVNL
+4006 
-4016 DGSVTYTPNDNYH
+4016 
-4029 GTDSFTYIVTSGGV
+4029 
-4043 SESTTVNVDV
+4043 
-4053 TPVNDAPV
+4053 
-4061 ATNDNAVT
+4061 
-4069 DEDTPVT
+4069 
-4076 IDVLPNDTDI
+4076 
-4086 DGDELSIQ
+4086 
-4094 SASVPSDQGTVEI
+4094 
-4107 VDGKLVFT
+4107 
-4115 PAENFH
+4115 
-4121 GDAEITYTITDGAL
+4121 
-4135 TDQAT
+4135 
-4140 VNVTVNAVNDAPVVE
+4140 
-4155 SSIADQALAEDFT
+4155 
-4168 PYSIDLNTAFS
+4168 
-4179 DVDNVDGELSFSVSG
+4179 
-4194 NSNIQVAIV
+4194 
-4203 NGIATFT
+4203 
-4210 PTADWNGSEA
+4210 
-4220 LTFTATDPSGESVSQ
+4220 
-4235 TVNFTV
+4235 
-4241 APVADIVT
+4241 

-4287 GTVSVNLD
+4287 GTVSVNAD

-4330 VTPVNDAPVAT
+4330 VTPVNDTPVAKDDAAT
-4341 NDNAVTDEDTP
+4341 TQEDTA

-4362 DIDGDTLSIQS
+4362 DVDGDKLSIES
-4373 ASVPETQGT
+4373 ASVPKEQGT
-4382 VEIVDGKLV
+4382 VEVVDGKLV

-4398 HGDAEITYTVTD
+4398 NGDAEITYIVTD
-4410 GALTDQATVNVT
+4410 GQLADEAKVTVT
-4422 VNAVNDTP
+4422 VNPVNDAPTIKVDAVESITEDAVSTDTVVATLTVRDTDTPEDQLTVSLENNSNGYFVLVGNEVKLTQAGVDAVNNDELNLKDLTISASVSDGVNP
-4430 VVESNLADQTLAEDF
+4430 TANDSDSLVVNRVNDAPTVDNVITDQVLSEDF
-4445 TPYTIDLNTA
+4445 DAYTIDLNEV
-4455 FSDVDNVDGELTF
+4455 FKDSDSSLEF
-4468 SVSGNSNVLVSI
+4468 SVSGNNNIQVSI
-4480 ENGIATISPTADWNG
+4480 VNGVATITPTADWNG
-4495 SEALT
+4495 KEAIT
-4500 FTATD
+4500 FTAKD
-4505 PSGESVSQTVN
+4505 SSGESVSQTVN

-4527 DNATVVE
+4527 DKATVVE
-4534 DTPTIIKVLG
+4534 DTPTIINVLG
-4544 NDTFE
+4544 NDTFD
-4549 GNDKVVSLDSNN
+4549 GDDKVVSLDTSK

-4600 ESTTVNVDVTP
+4600 ESTIVKVDVTP
-4611 VNDAPVANDD
+4611 
-4621 TAITDEDTPVTIDVL
+4621 T
-4636 PNDTDIDG
+4636 
-4644 DKLSIQSASVPS
+4644 
-4656 DQGTVEIVDGKLV
+4656 
-4669 FTPAEN
+4669 
-4675 FHGDAEITY
+4675 
-4684 TVTDGA
+4684 
-4690 LTDQATVNVTVNAVN
+4690 
-4705 DTPVVESSIADQT
+4705 
-4718 LAEDFTPYT
+4718 
-4727 IDLNTAFSDVDNAD
+4727 
-4741 GELTFSVSGNSNI
+4741 
-4754 QVAVVNGIATFTPT
+4754 
-4768 ADWNGS
+4768 
-4774 EALTFTATDPSGE
+4774 
-4787 SVSQTVNF
+4787 
-4795 TVTPVADIVADKAT
+4795 
-4809 VVEDTPTIIKV
+4809 
-4820 LDNDTFEGDDKVV
+4820 
-4833 SLDTNN
+4833 
-4839 GPANGTVSVNPD
+4839 
-4851 GSVTYTP
+4851 
-4858 NDNYHGTDS
+4858 
-4867 FTYIVTSGGVSESTT
+4867 
-4882 VNVDVTPVNDKPD
+4882 NDKPD

-4900 HVTDKPVTQ
+4900 HVADDQLTH

-4927 IADVEDDL
+4927 IADIEDDL
-4935 KGNDLHVR
+4935 NSNDLHVR

-4955 KDSDGELHEIKEV
+4955 KDSDGELLEIKEV

-4989 GIKDRPNTPNGSES
+4989 GIKDRPNTPNSSES

-5202 NIAENGPSLSV
+5202 NVAENGPSLSV

-5221 DNVTFSVVLNETTS
+5221 DNITFSVVLDEVTS

-5295 ESSETIVLEI
+5295 ESSETIVLEL

-5424 VTEIGSVTSNGIATG
+5424 VTEIGSVTSNGIVTG

-5474 KVADESV
+5474 KVADEGV

-5501 SVEVPAGQSS
+5501 SVEVPAGQST
-5511 AALDLLTVTDG
+5511 AALDLLTLTDG
-5522 IYEGTESFTVTIK
+5522 IYEGAESFTVTIK

-5551 VVIVDAQSAPKVT
+5551 VVIVDVQSAPKVT

-5644 TLIDTVGA
+5644 TLIGTVGA

-5670 QHAPEFISGGD
+5670 QHAPEFISDGD

-5704 AVIGTVVAEDHDND
+5704 SVIGTVVAEDHDND
-5718 VLVYRFADGSSTN
+5718 VLVYRFADGSTTN

-5788 SPSVVEMNEDTQ
+5788 SPSAVEMSEDTQ
-5800 VMLDWSSFGI
+5800 VILDWSSFGI
-5810 SDVDSD
+5810 SDVDSN
-5816 VSDLSVQITTLPSDG
+5816 VSELSVQITTLPSDG
-5831 SLEYRDSQG
+5831 SLEYKDSQG

-5848 QVLDKSLFEENG
+5848 QVLDKSLFDENS

-5893 PTDGQSSGQES
+5893 PTDGQSTGQES
-5904 TLTIDVNPVADK
+5904 TLTIDVNPIADK

-5921 VTPLN
+5921 VTHEN

-5944 SSDGMGVNGETLISA
+5944 SSNGMGVNGETLIAA
-5959 INALNEADGTRLSWA
+5959 INALDAADGTQFSWS

-6127 EIKASLND
+6127 EIKTSLND

-6173 TSWALDA
+6173 TSWALDT

-6200 STESSNGDSAESN
+6200 STERANGDSAESN

-6227 TESDLGE
+6227 TESDIGK
-6234 TIEDNTLQGNVL
+6234 TNEDNSLQGNVL
-6246 LNDSDG
+6246 RNDSDD
-6252 DNILMVDH
+6252 DNLLMVDH
-6260 LTIDGADYEVG
+6260 ITINGTDYAVG
-6271 ESVSLTSGTLLVNRD
+6271 ENVSLTSGTLLVNKD
-6286 GSYIFEP
+6286 GSYVFEP
-6293 AEHWSGD
+6293 TEHWSGD
-6300 VPLISY
+6300 VPLINY
-6306 TTNTGVTNTLDINV
+6306 TTNTGATNTLDINV
-6320 VAIADAPT
+6320 VAVADAPA
-6328 ITINVGDL
+6328 ITINVGEL
-6336 VKRDAIDPNHHLAT
+6336 VKRDAVDPNHNLAT
-6350 SAINNT
+6350 SAIDKT
-6356 NTENEAVAANLGLDN
+6356 PTENELVAADLGLDDVVQKN
-6371 AVPKINTHAGVVLG
+6371 HSYAGVMLG
-6385 VNTDLSDTDSLFV
+6385 DNNDRSDTDSLFV
-6398 GTDFND
+6398 GTDYND
-6404 VFYGGG
+6404 TFYGGG

-6415 VGGGNNDT
+6415 IGGGNNDS
-6423 FYGDDATSL
+6423 FYGDDASTI
-6432 TLHDGKDTVY
+6432 TDYDGQDTVY
-6442 LTGNFD
+6442 LTGNFS

-6453 FKDDHGGKVPYWILL
+6453 FKDDHGGQVPYWILL
-6468 DSRSIDS
+6468 DNRSIDS

-6483 DRGDHLYEIERVVFA
+6483 DRGDHLYEIERIVFA
-6498 DKIVDLKPDG
+6498 DKVVELKPDG
-6508 TYEVLQDRWISV
+6508 TYEVLQERWIPV
-6520 DVDVDLVDV
+6520 DINVDLVDV
-6529 DGSEDLAQTALVQDL
+6529 DGSESLAQTVFVEGL
-6544 PDGVDVYVDGVAIK
+6544 PDGVELYIDGHAVN
-6558 QDSNGDYPVTL
+6558 QDANGNYLVTL
-6569 GTDGKLSLDIRVPF
+6569 DANGKVSLDIRVPF

-6597 TSVEGSNNDAASTT
+6597 TSVEEANNDAASTT

-6687 LSAVNQGE
+6687 LSAANQGE

-6713 VISVDLSSLTAR
+6713 VISVDLSSPTAR
-6725 KEFVEEL
+6725 DEFVKEL
-6732 NRVIDDEGSGGTNY
+6732 NSAIGDEGDGGTNY

-6781 YLYGVAP
+6781 HLYHLAP
-6788 SEFSKVILDV
+6788 NEFSKVILDV
-6798 DNSGKLVTLQ
+6798 DDSGKLVTLQ
-6808 DIASKNNYSY
+6808 DIVSNSSYSY

-6825 GDVVIDSYGKVYSPL
+6825 GDVVIDSYGQVYSPL
-6840 TGRILGDIDR
+6840 TGRTLGDIDR
-6850 YYGSIRYYDE
+6850 YNGSIRYYDE
-6860 GNSSTQAQHMYQVLA
+6860 GGSSTQAQHMYQVLA
-6875 ALSSIEAIG
+6875 ALSSVESIG

-6890 EHTLKQYDTDGVVE
+6890 EQTLKQYDTDGVVE

-6929 IQGGEGNDILLGDL
+6929 IQGGEGDDILLGDL

-6958 HVAQQTGQDVSTV
+6958 HVAQQTGQDVSTI

-6979 VRNNLE
+6979 VKNNLE
-6985 EFNQTHQGDKSD
+6985 EFNQSHQGDKSD
-6997 NLYGGAGDDLLFG
+6997 NLSGGAGNDLLFG
-7010 HGGNDI
+7010 QGGNDI

-7029 LGSDTLTGSEGADIF
+7029 LGNDILTGDEGSDIF

-7050 NDVDTVT
+7050 NEVDTVT
-7057 DFNKNEDALD
+7057 DFNKDEDTLD

-7108 SEANLSITKGSS
+7108 SEANLSITKGGS